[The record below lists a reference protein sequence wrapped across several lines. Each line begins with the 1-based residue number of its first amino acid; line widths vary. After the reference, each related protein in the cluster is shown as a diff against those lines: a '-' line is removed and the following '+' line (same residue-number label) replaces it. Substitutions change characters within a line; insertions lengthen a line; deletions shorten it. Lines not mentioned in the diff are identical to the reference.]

1 MENKTLSV
9 NPPKRRSLPFR
20 IIKSVL
26 VGIASILL
34 LLVIFG
40 TWIYFSLIAGPGPM
54 EMNEFHP
61 FRSEKARVEY
71 YAFEEQMTKSWPIHS
86 EERIVET
93 SLGKTFMRISGPE
106 DGPTLILLPGG
117 GSNSLIWHANI
128 KALSEV
134 SRTYALDN
142 IYDYGRSIYT
152 QELETGQDLAFWL
165 DELSDS
171 LHLGHDISMIG
182 YSYGGW
188 VVSQFAL
195 YHPERLKQVVLIAP
209 AATVLPLPKEYIVQ
223 MLKTMIPLRYYK
235 KKIMYWVWKDLAEMG
250 EWGQNLV
257 EERIDYYQLA
267 LKSFKFKQPVNP
279 TVLAEK
285 EFAELSI
292 PVLFLVGENETVY
305 NAHEAVDRLNNVN
318 PEIQT
323 ELISNTGHDLMFT
336 HTDKINSIL
345 LDFLRE

>member
-1 MENKTLSV
+1 M
-9 NPPKRRSLPFR
+9 PIR
-20 IIKSVL
+20 IIKYVL
-26 VGIASILL
+26 IGIASILL

-40 TWIYFSLIAGPGPM
+40 TWIYFSLFAGPGPM

-61 FRSEKARVEY
+61 FRSEKAKIQY
-71 YAFEEQMTKSWPIHS
+71 NAFEDEMAKSWPIKS

-93 SLGKTFMRISGPE
+93 SHGKTFMRISGPE

-128 KALSEV
+128 EALSRKY
-134 SRTYALDN
+134 RTYALDN

-152 QELETGQDLAFWL
+152 QQLESGQDYASWL

-171 LHLGHDISMIG
+171 LHLGNDIRIIG

-195 YHPERLKQVVLIAP
+195 YHAERLKQVVLVAP
-209 AATVLPLPKEYIVQ
+209 AFTVLPLSDEYILEMV
-223 MLKTMIPLRYYK
+223 KTLIPIRYYK
-235 KKIMYWVWKDLAEMG
+235 SRIMYWVWKDLSEMG
-250 EWGQNLV
+250 EGGQNLV
-257 EERIDYYQLA
+257 EERINYYQLS

-279 TVLAEK
+279 TVLTDR
-285 EFAELSI
+285 ELTEV
-292 PVLFLVGENETVY
+292 PVPILYIVGENETVY
-305 NAHEAVDRLNNVN
+305 NAHEAISRFNKVN

-323 ELISNTGHDLMFT
+323 ELMSDTGHDLMFT
-336 HTDKINSIL
+336 HTDRFNSIV
-345 LDFLRE
+345 LDFMAE